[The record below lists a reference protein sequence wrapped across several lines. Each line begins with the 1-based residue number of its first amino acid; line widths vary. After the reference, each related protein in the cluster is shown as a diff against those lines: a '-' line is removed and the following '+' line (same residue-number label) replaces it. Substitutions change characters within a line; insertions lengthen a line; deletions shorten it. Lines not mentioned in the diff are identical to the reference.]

1 MSNTN
6 IMAIGQITSLTRAN
20 KSSDSLR
27 TTVPASIIKQ
37 FELIEG
43 DQLRW
48 KLESEKNGI
57 IHVKI
62 EPIKGGQE

>member
-1 MSNTN
+1 
-6 IMAIGQITSLTRAN
+6 MAIGQITSLTRAN

-37 FELIEG
+37 FELKEG

-48 KLESEKNGI
+48 KLESEKNGV
-57 IHVKI
+57 IHARI
-62 EPIKGGQE
+62 EPIKGGQK

>member
-1 MSNTN
+1 LSNTN

-48 KLESEKNGI
+48 KLESEKNDI